1 MEKYM
6 EETNNFI
13 QDLMIIFGLD
23 LLNNFEQVGNSIVIT
38 MEDNSK
44 VKVVVRPT
52 ALNFLS

>member
-1 MEKYM
+1 M